1 MFNDV
6 SFHQLLKRRQK
17 ADEWKMS
24 ANEVS
29 AEAKALKGLSKG
41 ASFNSVTDFSD
52 FNFTIYYVN
61 SFELI
66 KAGRHN

>member
-1 MFNDV
+1 
-6 SFHQLLKRRQK
+6 
-17 ADEWKMS
+17 MS

-29 AEAKALKGLSKG
+29 AEALKGLSKG

-52 FNFTIYYVN
+52 FNLTIYYVN
-61 SFELI
+61 SFGLI